1 MALGERF
8 RSGGARGIARFLG
21 DHQHCDAGFDVRRD
35 STAGTGR
42 LSITC
47 KGCRQAITYKAAE
60 AGELAAGPQLPNG
73 GPTSLAGPE
82 LPEPP
87 PTESFKPVSARAPS
101 GSSDRNLTRLI
112 PMVLIGGLI
121 IAGLVLIA
129 VGVLR
134 TGDESQSRL
143 PTTPQEANAPADAAP
158 APAAPPPEQAAPA
171 PEPAPQVELSRRG
184 FAGRF
189 AIGVP
194 AGWEAVPSSDTIAIA
209 SPGGEAEI
217 RVFSEPGE
225 APTVELARSARDF
238 LADARAGAEVGK
250 PKPLRLGQKRALSI
264 TATYEGGEEIAAV
277 LSGGGYAFVV
287 LRRVDSDASAAV
299 TAEADRALASFR
311 AKS

>member
-35 STAGTGR
+35 STVGTGR

-60 AGELAAGPQLPNG
+60 AGELAAGPPLPDG

-87 PTESFKPVSARAPS
+87 ATESFKPVSARAPS
-101 GSSDRNLTRLI
+101 RSTDRNLTRLI
-112 PMVLIGGLI
+112 PMILIGGLI

-143 PTTPQEANAPADAAP
+143 PTTPQEANAPADTP
-158 APAAPPPEQAAPA
+158 APAAPPPEQAAPP
-171 PEPAPQVELSRRG
+171 PEPAPQVELSRRD

-194 AGWEAVPSSDTIAIA
+194 AGWEAVPGSDTIAIA

-225 APTVELARSARDF
+225 APTVQLARSARDF

-250 PKPLRLGQKRALSI
+250 PKPLRLGQQPALSI
-264 TATYEGGEEIAAV
+264 TATYEGGEEIAVV

-299 TAEADRALASFR
+299 AAEADQALASFR